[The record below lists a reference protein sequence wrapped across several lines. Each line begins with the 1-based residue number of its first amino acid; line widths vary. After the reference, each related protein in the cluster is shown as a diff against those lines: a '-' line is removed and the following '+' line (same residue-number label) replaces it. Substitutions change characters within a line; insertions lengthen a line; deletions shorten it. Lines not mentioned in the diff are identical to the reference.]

1 MSKKVK
7 VISYAGN
14 SIRINI
20 PELRVNRL
28 FEKQGQS
35 YLFDVDT
42 LEEMFYYPSVEEL
55 FTKGL
60 FYIDDKELRIKLGLE
75 EETGAVSETVIAPI
89 SDTTILSSTGA
100 SCPHLEHVATQMPYA
115 IFVAVCS
122 FIGFIV
128 GGFLLNAIAAWIA
141 ALIVFVLGLI
151 VLPKLNFGKKEEH

>member
-14 SIRINI
+14 SIRVNI

-75 EETGAVSETVIAPI
+75 EETGIVSETVIAPI
-89 SDTTILSSTGA
+89 SDTTILTYLKAKPIKEFKDYVSDLPIEQQLRFVDIAIDNKIVDYEKSVFLKELTGRDIM
-100 SCPHLEHVATQMPYA
+100 Q
-115 IFVAVCS
+115 I
-122 FIGFIV
+122 IQ
-128 GGFLLNAIAAWIA
+128 LN
-141 ALIVFVLGLI
+141 
-151 VLPKLNFGKKEEH
+151 EE

>member
-35 YLFDVDT
+35 YLLDVDT

-89 SDTTILSSTGA
+89 SDTTILTYLKAKPIKEFKDYVSDLPIEQQLRFVDIAIDNKIVDYEKSVFLKELTGRDIM
-100 SCPHLEHVATQMPYA
+100 Q
-115 IFVAVCS
+115 I
-122 FIGFIV
+122 IQ
-128 GGFLLNAIAAWIA
+128 LN
-141 ALIVFVLGLI
+141 
-151 VLPKLNFGKKEEH
+151 EE

>member
-75 EETGAVSETVIAPI
+75 EENGTVSETVIAPI

-100 SCPHLEHVATQMPYA
+100 GCPHLEHVATQLPYA
-115 IFVAVCS
+115 LTVAACA

-128 GGFLLNAIAAWIA
+128 GGFTLSAVAAWITSLICF
-141 ALIVFVLGLI
+141 ALAIIF
-151 VLPKLNFGKKEEH
+151 LPKFIKE

>member
-89 SDTTILSSTGA
+89 SDTTILTYLKAKPIKEFKDYVSDLPIEQQLRFVDIAIDNKIVDYEKSVFLKELTGRDIM
-100 SCPHLEHVATQMPYA
+100 Q
-115 IFVAVCS
+115 I
-122 FIGFIV
+122 IQ
-128 GGFLLNAIAAWIA
+128 LN
-141 ALIVFVLGLI
+141 
-151 VLPKLNFGKKEEH
+151 EE

>member
-42 LEEMFYYPSVEEL
+42 LEEIGNIMQTIYKSKTEFVKFNLDVEL
-55 FTKGL
+55 DTIDLLIKQKG
-60 FYIDDKELRIKLGLE
+60 YNK
-75 EETGAVSETVIAPI
+75 
-89 SDTTILSSTGA
+89 DTI
-100 SCPHLEHVATQMPYA
+100 
-115 IFVAVCS
+115 
-122 FIGFIV
+122 
-128 GGFLLNAIAAWIA
+128 
-141 ALIVFVLGLI
+141 
-151 VLPKLNFGKKEEH
+151 

>member
-75 EETGAVSETVIAPI
+75 EETGTVSETVIAPI
-89 SDTTILSSTGA
+89 SDTTILTYLKAKPIKEFKDYVADLPIEQQLRFVDIAIDNKIVDYEKSVFLKELTGRDIM
-100 SCPHLEHVATQMPYA
+100 Q
-115 IFVAVCS
+115 I
-122 FIGFIV
+122 IQ
-128 GGFLLNAIAAWIA
+128 LN
-141 ALIVFVLGLI
+141 
-151 VLPKLNFGKKEEH
+151 EE

>member
-60 FYIDDKELRIKLGLE
+60 FYIDDKALRIKLGLE

-89 SDTTILSSTGA
+89 SDTTILTYLKAKPIKEFKDYVSDLPIEQQLRFVDIAIDNKIVDYEKSVFLKELTGRDIM
-100 SCPHLEHVATQMPYA
+100 Q
-115 IFVAVCS
+115 I
-122 FIGFIV
+122 IQ
-128 GGFLLNAIAAWIA
+128 LN
-141 ALIVFVLGLI
+141 
-151 VLPKLNFGKKEEH
+151 EE

>member
-75 EETGAVSETVIAPI
+75 EENGTISETVTAPI
-89 SDTTILSSTGA
+89 SDTTILTYLKAKPIKEFKEYVTSLPVEQQQRFVDIAIDNKIVDYEKSVFLKELTGRDIM
-100 SCPHLEHVATQMPYA
+100 Q
-115 IFVAVCS
+115 I
-122 FIGFIV
+122 IQ
-128 GGFLLNAIAAWIA
+128 LN
-141 ALIVFVLGLI
+141 
-151 VLPKLNFGKKEEH
+151 EE

>member
-35 YLFDVDT
+35 YLFDADT

-75 EETGAVSETVIAPI
+75 EETGAVSETVITPI
-89 SDTTILSSTGA
+89 SDTTILTYLKAKPIKEFKDYVSDLPIEQQLRFVDIAIDNKIVDYEKSVFLKELTGRDIM
-100 SCPHLEHVATQMPYA
+100 Q
-115 IFVAVCS
+115 I
-122 FIGFIV
+122 IQ
-128 GGFLLNAIAAWIA
+128 LN
-141 ALIVFVLGLI
+141 
-151 VLPKLNFGKKEEH
+151 EE